1 MFFCGRAIKKDGA
14 PRLHNF
20 SSLRTFFDMLFR
32 QPAKS
37 ETATASLADL
47 LELCQTQQ
55 KFYRTAVQE
64 LLEYV
69 QRFSL
74 DLSEIGA
81 DEFKAEMGGMIHLIS
96 SEETLSRLHK
106 GFAAR
111 KSRIDLY
118 IDHLKEYLS
127 ERETELKDIIE
138 ILSRAMAELD
148 SENRQFHDRI
158 FSQSDRIEQITLLD
172 DIKKV
177 KTALVKEVEG
187 LKTTVIEKQKR
198 EHQRLQHLSRKVS
211 TLNRELELTRAE
223 SMRDGLTGVL
233 NRKSFDSQLLDLVVK
248 NKSSRAPFSL
258 LLIDIDDFK
267 RINDTYGHP
276 VGDRVLVA
284 IANKCAA
291 TIRKDDLIARYGG
304 EEFALILPG
313 VSLRRAVRRARKI
326 CTKIGTVCYALDG
339 SLQGQELSVTVS
351 IGVSRFRNT
360 DSVRTVLQRADRA
373 LYAAK
378 EAGKNR
384 VLSEKDLGLA

>member
-1 MFFCGRAIKKDGA
+1 
-14 PRLHNF
+14 
-20 SSLRTFFDMLFR
+20 MLFR

-37 ETATASLADL
+37 ETAAASLADL
-47 LELCQTQQ
+47 LELCQAQQ
-55 KFYRTAVQE
+55 KFYRTAVQD

-81 DEFKAEMGGMIHLIS
+81 DEFKGEMGGMIHLIS
-96 SEETLSRLHK
+96 SEETLSRLQK

-148 SENRQFHDRI
+148 SENRQFNDRI

-187 LKTTVIEKQKR
+187 LKSTVIEKQKR

-211 TLNRELELTRAE
+211 TLNRELEMTRAE

-258 LLIDIDDFK
+258 LLIDIDNFK

-284 IANKCAA
+284 VANKCAA
-291 TIRKDDLIARYGG
+291 AIRKDDLIARYGG

-313 VSLRRAVRRARKI
+313 ASLRRAVKRARKL
-326 CTKIGTVCYALDG
+326 CSEIGSVCYTLDG

-373 LYAAK
+373 LYGAK

-384 VLSEKDLGLA
+384 VLSEKDLSLA